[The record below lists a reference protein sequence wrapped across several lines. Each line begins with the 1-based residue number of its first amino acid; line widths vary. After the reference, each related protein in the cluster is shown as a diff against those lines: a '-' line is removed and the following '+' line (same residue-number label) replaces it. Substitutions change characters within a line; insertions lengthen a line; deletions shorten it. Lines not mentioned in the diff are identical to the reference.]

1 MSMQAGGRGGFNSD
15 INVTP
20 FVDICLVLLIIFM
33 VVTPMLQEG
42 IQVNLPYARH
52 TEKHE
57 DDEAHAIVVAV
68 KTEKGGAQSV
78 FVQKKPVPR
87 DQYLSTMTE
96 VHDRMPDKSVLIK
109 ADRDM
114 KYGDVRKMMI
124 ETNEAGFSEVSLVT
138 EKIPGQD
145 EGG

>member
-1 MSMQAGGRGGFNSD
+1 MAMSAGGNRGLNSD

-42 IQVNLPYARH
+42 IQINLPYARH
-52 TEKHE
+52 TEKKE
-57 DDEAHAIVVAV
+57 DDDAHAIVVAV
-68 KTEKGGAQSV
+68 KNPDTI

-87 DQYLSTMTE
+87 DQYLAEMTE
-96 VHDRMPDKSVLIK
+96 IHDRMSDKNVLIK
-109 ADRDM
+109 ADRSM

-124 ETNEAGFSEVSLVT
+124 ETNQAGFDSVALVT
-138 EKIPGQD
+138 EKVPGQT
-145 EGG
+145 EE